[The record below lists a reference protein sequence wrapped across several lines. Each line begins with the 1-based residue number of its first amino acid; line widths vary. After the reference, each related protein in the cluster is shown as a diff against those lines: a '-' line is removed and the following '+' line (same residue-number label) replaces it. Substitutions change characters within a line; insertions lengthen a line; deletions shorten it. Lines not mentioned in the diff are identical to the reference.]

1 MDHLDAITAFVR
13 AAERG
18 GFSAAARDL
27 NVSQPHVTR
36 AVAQL
41 EARLGVRLMN
51 RSTRHLTLTDEGR
64 DYLER
69 CRAIQL
75 AVEDSDE
82 SVGVRATTLRGEL
95 RVFAPVSLGRE
106 WIVPR
111 LTEFLDR
118 HPALS
123 VRLVLDDRPRDL
135 IEERLDIAVRV
146 GPLESSTM
154 RARHLGDVQRLIVAA
169 PDYFAR
175 HGLARPR
182 LPADLAAH
190 EWLIFDGPVRVD
202 QVRCVKDGETVEIAC
217 NGRFISNSS
226 EALQEAVLRGQGLC
240 LAPYWLV
247 SKAVASGAL
256 EQILPDWRTAPDLS
270 LSVVYPATRAP
281 SEKVRRFI
289 DWLVYSLHSEGVFGV
304 DT

>member
-18 GFSAAARDL
+18 GFSSAARDL

-51 RSTRHLTLTDEGR
+51 RTTRRLTLTDEGR
-64 DYLER
+64 DYLDR
-69 CRAIQL
+69 CRTIL
-75 AVEDSDE
+75 SAVADSDD
-82 SVGVRATTLRGEL
+82 SVGARATTLRGEL

-135 IEERLDIAVRV
+135 VEERLDVAIRV

-154 RARHLGDVQRLIVAA
+154 RTRHLGDVPRLIVAA

-175 HGLARPR
+175 RGLARPTHPSE
-182 LPADLAAH
+182 LGEH

-202 QVRCVKDGETVEIAC
+202 RVCCVRDVETVEIAC
-217 NGRFISNSS
+217 NGRFMSNSS
-226 EALQEAVLRGQGLC
+226 EALQEAVLRGHGLC
-240 LAPYWLV
+240 LTPYWL
-247 SKAVASGAL
+247 ASRAL
-256 EQILPDWRTAPDLS
+256 AAGTLERLLPDWHTVPALP
-270 LSVVYPATRAP
+270 LSVVYPATRSP
-281 SEKVRRFI
+281 SEKVRRFV
-289 DWLVYSLHSEGVFGV
+289 DWLVYALHGDGL
-304 DT
+304 DGAAP